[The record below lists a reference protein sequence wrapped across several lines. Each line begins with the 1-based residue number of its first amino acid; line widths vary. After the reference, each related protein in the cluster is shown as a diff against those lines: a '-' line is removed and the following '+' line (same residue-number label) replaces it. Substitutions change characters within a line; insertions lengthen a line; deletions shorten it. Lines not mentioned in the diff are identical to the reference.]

1 MNCNCTCYPFPHRPL
16 GGRCQGNELWQR
28 IFNDGSA
35 CDECHYFHAFT
46 ELHPYGET
54 SAAEHLRECNVER
67 CDGCP
72 VVQAAASG
80 QEVAA

>member
-28 IFNDGSA
+28 IFDDGWA
-35 CDECHYFHAFT
+35 CDGCRYFRPCI

-54 SAAEHLRECNVER
+54 TVAEHLRECGVQG
-67 CDGCP
+67 CAACP